1 MVRTVL
7 RFVLAAALVASA
19 SVAVAQMRGFTDGYI
34 GTGAGSASPG
44 QLDRTMTT
52 GGG

>member
-1 MVRTVL
+1 MVRAVL

-19 SVAVAQMRGFTDGYI
+19 SVAIAQSRGMTDGYI
-34 GTGAGSASPG
+34 GAGSGSASPG
-44 QLDRTMTT
+44 QLDRTMEI